1 MASPPRESL
10 RVIDTAHAEPAERGR
25 SDVRRSEAALRAVL
39 ERLPDAVVGFR
50 PDGIIEFVNAQAV
63 ELFGYGREELV
74 GQPVEL
80 LWPERLRD
88 RYANN
93 VRSFLERSE
102 QLRFTREVRGLRKDG
117 SEFEGEMSWGVV
129 ETEAGVLLLA
139 VGRDLTEWLASEKRL
154 RRRSAEHAVVASLGA
169 RALAGADPAELASQ
183 VADAIART
191 MDVEL
196 AGVLEW
202 RADADELRPMAVC
215 ARAGEPARLL
225 AADTGGH
232 ARAALQSPDA
242 VGLEAC
248 GAALTGALRS
258 AGIQSGLAVAIRSGD
273 DVFGA
278 LTAYALRDGAFD
290 AEDGTF
296 LQGISNVLATAIA
309 RRRTDE
315 LLRHQALHDPL
326 TGLANRTLCDDRL
339 AQAVARSRR
348 SGAGIAVLFL
358 DLDDFKH
365 INDGHGHAAGDA
377 VLAVFGRRLAEA
389 MRPADTV
396 GRLGGD
402 EFVVICENVSADE
415 ARALAHRLADVAR
428 RPVPAAGVEHRF
440 STSIGIAHSD
450 GDPPEPDV
458 LVRSADAAAYRAKR
472 GGPGRVEFALLS
484 RSTVNASSDD

>member
-10 RVIDTAHAEPAERGR
+10 RVIDTAHAGTAERGR
-25 SDVRRSEAALRAVL
+25 SDLRRSEAALRAVL
-39 ERLPDAVVGFR
+39 ERLPDAVVGFH
-50 PDGIIEFVNAQAV
+50 PDGTIEFVNAQAE

-74 GQPVEL
+74 GRPVEL

-88 RYANN
+88 RYTHN
-93 VRSFLERSE
+93 VRSLLQRRE
-102 QLRFTREVRGLRKDG
+102 QLRFTRAVRGLRKDG

-129 ETEAGVLLLA
+129 ETEAGVLMLA
-139 VGRDLTEWLASEKRL
+139 VGRDLSESLAAERRL

-183 VADAIART
+183 VADA
-191 MDVEL
+191 
-196 AGVLEW
+196 
-202 RADADELRPMAVC
+202 LRPMAVC
-215 ARAGEPARLL
+215 ALAGEPARLL
-225 AADTGGH
+225 AADTSPH
-232 ARAALQSPDA
+232 ARAALQSFDA

-248 GAALTGALRS
+248 DVADTGALRS
-258 AGIQSGLAVAIRSGD
+258 AGIQSGLGVAIRSGD

-278 LTAYALRDGAFD
+278 LTAYARRQSAFD
-290 AEDGTF
+290 REDGTF

-348 SGAGIAVLFL
+348 TGAGIAVLFL
-358 DLDDFKH
+358 DLDTFKR

-377 VLAVFGRRLAEA
+377 VLAVFGQRLADA
-389 MRPADTV
+389 VRPADTV

-402 EFVVICENVSADE
+402 EFVVICENVDADDVL
-415 ARALAHRLADVAR
+415 ALAHRLADVAR
-428 RPVPAAGVEHRF
+428 RAVQTAGVEHRF

-458 LVRSADAAAYRAKR
+458 LVRTADAAAYRAKR
-472 GGPGRVEFALLS
+472 RGPGGVEFA
-484 RSTVNASSDD
+484 RAPRP